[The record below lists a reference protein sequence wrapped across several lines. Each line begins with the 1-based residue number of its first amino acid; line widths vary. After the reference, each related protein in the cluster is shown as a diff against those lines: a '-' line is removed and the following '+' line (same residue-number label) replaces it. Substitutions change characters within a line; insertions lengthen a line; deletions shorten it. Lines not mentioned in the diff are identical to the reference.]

1 MSYPTDLKYTKD
13 HEWIRLDGGTG
24 TVGITD
30 FAQQQLGDVVYVE
43 LPEVGTQ
50 LTAGKVFGTIES
62 VKAVSELYAPVSGE
76 VLEIN
81 TGLKDHPDNVNS
93 KPHESWMVK
102 VKLANAGDAADLLDA
117 TAYEAMLAK

>member
-76 VLEIN
+76 VLEVN
-81 TGLKDHPDNVNS
+81 AGLKDHPDNVNS

-117 TAYEAMLAK
+117 TAYEALLAK

>member
-43 LPEVGTQ
+43 LPEVGAQ

-76 VLEIN
+76 VLEVN
-81 TGLKDHPDNVNS
+81 AGLKDHPDNVNS
-93 KPHESWMVK
+93 KPHERWMVK

-117 TAYEAMLAK
+117 TAYEALLAK

>member
-117 TAYEAMLAK
+117 TAYEALLAK

>member
-13 HEWIRLDGGTG
+13 HEWIRLDAGTG

-43 LPEVGTQ
+43 LPEVGAQ

-76 VLEIN
+76 VLEVN

-117 TAYEAMLAK
+117 TAYEALLAK

>member
-43 LPEVGTQ
+43 LPEVGSTI
-50 LTAGKVFGTIES
+50 TAGNVFGTIES
-62 VKAVSELYAPVSGE
+62 VKAVSELFAPVSGE
-76 VLEIN
+76 VVEIN
-81 TGLKDHPDNVNS
+81 SSLKDRPDHVNS
-93 KPHESWMVK
+93 KPHETWMVK
-102 VKLANAGDAADLLDA
+102 VKLGNTGELASLMDAA
-117 TAYEAMLAK
+117 AYEQLIQK